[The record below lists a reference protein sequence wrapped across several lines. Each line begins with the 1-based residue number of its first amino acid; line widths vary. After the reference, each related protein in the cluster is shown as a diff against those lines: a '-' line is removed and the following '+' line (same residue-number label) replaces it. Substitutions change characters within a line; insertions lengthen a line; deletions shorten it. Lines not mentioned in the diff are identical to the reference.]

1 MRSLTI
7 VLADDHQVVRSGL
20 RTLLEADLGA
30 QIVGEAAD
38 GLEAVQLVER
48 LQPDILIVDMMM
60 PGLTGLEVARRV
72 RQRARQI
79 GIIVLSMHAAE
90 SYVREALRAGATG
103 YVLKESPAA
112 EIIQAVRAAADGR
125 RFLSPALS
133 ERLIDAY
140 IQQSSTT
147 SEDPYDLLTVRERE
161 VLYLAALGQSG
172 PEIAERLTLS
182 VRTVESYRAGVLR
195 KLDLH
200 NQTDLVRYAIKRGII
215 ALDG

>member
-1 MRSLTI
+1 MRPLSI

-38 GLEAVQLVER
+38 GLEAVQLVEH
-48 LQPDILIVDMMM
+48 LQPDILIVDLMM

-72 RQRARQI
+72 RQRSRQI

-112 EIIQAVRAAADGR
+112 EVVQAVRAAAEGR

-133 ERLIDAY
+133 ERLIDSY

-147 SEDPYDLLTVRERE
+147 TEDPYELLTDRERE
-161 VLYLAALGQSG
+161 VLYLAALGQTG
-172 PEIAERLTLS
+172 PEIAERLSLS
-182 VRTVESYRAGVLR
+182 VRTVENYRAGVLR

-215 ALDG
+215 ALDD

>member
-1 MRSLTI
+1 VKALTI

-48 LQPDILIVDMMM
+48 LQPDILIVDLMM

-112 EIIQAVRAAADGR
+112 EVVQAVRAAADGQ

-133 ERLIDAY
+133 ERLIGAY
-140 IQQSSTT
+140 IEQSSTT
-147 SEDPYDLLTVRERE
+147 TDDPYDLLTDRERE
-161 VLYLAALGQSG
+161 VLYLAALGQTG
-172 PEIAERLTLS
+172 PEIAERLVLS
-182 VRTVESYRAGVLR
+182 VRTVENYRAGVLR

-215 ALDG
+215 TLDG

>member
-1 MRSLTI
+1 MTSLTI

-48 LQPDILIVDMMM
+48 QQPDILIVDLMM
-60 PGLTGLEVARRV
+60 PGLSGLEVARRV

-112 EIIQAVRAAADGR
+112 EVVQAVRAAADGR

-147 SEDPYDLLTVRERE
+147 TEDPYDLLTDRERE
-161 VLYLAALGQSG
+161 VLYLAALGQTG
-172 PEIAERLTLS
+172 PEIAERLVLS
-182 VRTVESYRAGVLR
+182 VRTVENYRAGVLR

>member
-1 MRSLTI
+1 MRSPTI

-48 LQPDILIVDMMM
+48 LQPDILIVDLMM

-112 EIIQAVRAAADGR
+112 EIVQAVRAAADGR

-147 SEDPYDLLTVRERE
+147 TDDPYDLLTDRERE
-161 VLYLAALGQSG
+161 VLYLAALGHSG
-172 PEIAERLTLS
+172 PEIAERLVLS
-182 VRTVESYRAGVLR
+182 VRTVENYRAGVLR

>member
-1 MRSLTI
+1 VRSLTI

-48 LQPDILIVDMMM
+48 LQPDIVIVDLMM

-72 RQRARQI
+72 RQRGRQI

-112 EIIQAVRAAADGR
+112 EVVQAVRAAADGR

-147 SEDPYDLLTVRERE
+147 TDDPYDLLTDRERE
-161 VLYLAALGQSG
+161 VLYLAALGQTG
-172 PEIAERLTLS
+172 PEIAERLVLS
-182 VRTVESYRAGVLR
+182 VRTVENYRAGVLR

>member
-1 MRSLTI
+1 MSALTI

-30 QIVGEAAD
+30 RIVGEASD
-38 GLEAVQLVER
+38 GLEALQLVER
-48 LQPDILIVDMMM
+48 LQPDILIVDLMM

-72 RQRARQI
+72 RQRAPRVRVV
-79 GIIVLSMHAAE
+79 VLSMHAAE
-90 SYVREALRAGATG
+90 SYVRAALHAGATG

-112 EIIQAVRAAADGR
+112 EVVQAVRAAAAGR

-140 IQQSSTT
+140 IQQSSATT
-147 SEDPYDLLTVRERE
+147 DDPYDLLTDRARE
-161 VLYLAALGQSG
+161 VLYLAALGHTA
-172 PEIAERLTLS
+172 PEIAARLVLS
-182 VRTVESYRAGVLR
+182 VRTVENYRAGVLR

-215 ALDG
+215 ALEA

>member
-1 MRSLTI
+1 MSALTI

-30 QIVGEAAD
+30 RIVGEASD
-38 GLEAVQLVER
+38 GLEALQLVER
-48 LQPDILIVDMMM
+48 LQPDILIVDLMM
-60 PGLTGLEVARRV
+60 PGLTGLEVTRRV
-72 RQRARQI
+72 RQPGRQI

-112 EIIQAVRAAADGR
+112 EVVQAVRAAADGR

-147 SEDPYDLLTVRERE
+147 TDDPYDLLTDRERE
-161 VLYLAALGQSG
+161 VLYFAALGHSG
-172 PEIAERLTLS
+172 PEIAERLVLS
-182 VRTVESYRAGVLR
+182 VRTVENYRAGVLR

>member
-7 VLADDHQVVRSGL
+7 LLADDHQVVRSGL

-48 LQPDILIVDMMM
+48 LQPDILIIDLMM

-79 GIIVLSMHAAE
+79 SIIVLSMHAAE

-112 EIIQAVRAAADGR
+112 EVVQAVRAAADGR

-147 SEDPYDLLTVRERE
+147 TDDPYDLLTDRERE
-161 VLYLAALGQSG
+161 VLYLAALGQTG
-172 PEIAERLTLS
+172 PEIAERLVLS
-182 VRTVESYRAGVLR
+182 VRTVENYRAGVLR